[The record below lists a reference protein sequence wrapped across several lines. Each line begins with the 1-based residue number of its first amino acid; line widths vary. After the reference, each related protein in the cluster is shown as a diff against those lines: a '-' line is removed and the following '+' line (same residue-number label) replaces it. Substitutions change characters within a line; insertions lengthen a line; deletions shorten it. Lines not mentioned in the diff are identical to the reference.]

1 MKTNLELADACH
13 APAESIRSCGRCEL
27 ELDPKLQVGL
37 IAALRNP
44 AHFGGQCKG
53 IKLLET
59 HISFV
64 LLTGTYAYKIKKV
77 IRLGFLDFISLAARR
92 FYCERELR
100 LNRRFAPALYLDVVA
115 ITGSVEQPQIGGS
128 GPVLDYAVKMREF
141 PQEALLSNVLER
153 NALTTDRIDQLA
165 AIVAHFHR
173 DIDVAPAD
181 GPFAAPDDVLQ
192 LALANFAEI
201 RAVTADAEERH
212 DLDQLEMWTR
222 SEYALRREMIAARRQ
237 GGFVRECHGDLHL
250 GNIALV
256 DGALTIF
263 DCIEFNDRM
272 RWIDVISE
280 VAFTVMDLE
289 HRGSRAYAQR
299 FINAYLEQAGDY
311 GGVAVLRFYVVYR
324 ATVRAKVAFLRAA
337 QLADG
342 DAKAASQRDYNDHL
356 RLATEYAMDARPAV
370 VITHGF
376 AGCGKTTLS
385 QILLERIAAIR
396 IRTDVE
402 RKRLRGLG
410 ARDSSRSSID
420 RALYAPEVTRT
431 TYDHLSRLAR
441 TIVESGFTALIDGT
455 FLRRWQRDMRSPKA
469 AVAWRKAIR
478 CSHRARAAPPRR
490 GSSVHWDYA
499 SSVRQREARVE
510 LALSCFGDK
519 QVGNHECGANA
530 VEKQRRLH
538 RKSRSNPVSGI
549 TSTATTTATGISAS
563 PMAGPLA
570 SALPGVRPAMRHTS
584 RASTTRLPCHAL
596 GPAAS

>member
-13 APAESIRSCGRCEL
+13 APAESIRSCAQCEL

-92 FYCERELR
+92 FYCEQELR

-153 NALTTDRIDQLA
+153 NALTTDHIDQLA

-289 HRGSRAYAQR
+289 HRGRRAYAQR
-299 FINAYLEQAGDY
+299 FINAYLEQTGDY

-324 ATVRAKVAFLRAA
+324 AMVRAKVAFLRAA

-455 FLRRWQRDMRSPKA
+455 FLRRWQRDMFRDLA
-469 AVAWRKAIR
+469 AGLRVPLVIVDVSATEAMLRER
-478 CSHRARAAPPRR
+478 
-490 GSSVHWDYA
+490 
-499 SSVRQREARVE
+499 VRQRAIAATDASEAGVAVLEHQLRSHDPLGSDERGAVVTYDGE
-510 LALSCFGDK
+510 LPLSHPQLK
-519 QVGNHECGANA
+519 MP
-530 VEKQRRLH
+530 
-538 RKSRSNPVSGI
+538 S
-549 TSTATTTATGISAS
+549 
-563 PMAGPLA
+563 
-570 SALPGVRPAMRHTS
+570 
-584 RASTTRLPCHAL
+584 
-596 GPAAS
+596 AASWTNLAPPQSPSLHDPLETTQIPICRNGSKKGTAELC